1 MILEIL
7 SALYLFLPA
16 YIANMMPVFA
26 ARLGILR
33 FLDIS
38 IDAGFSL
45 GGKALFGR
53 NKTVRGFVLGV
64 TGGLVVGVF
73 QFFFAEEMRLLSLL
87 SYDNLAFSLALAFLL
102 SFGALVGD
110 SVKSFLKRRIGK
122 KPGSQWLFADQI
134 DYVLGGLLFM
144 LPVYRPSLFT
154 LSTILI
160 FSPIATAVANVIG
173 YWINVKKVWW

>member
-1 MILEIL
+1 MIIEIL
-7 SALYLFLPA
+7 AALYLFLPA

-26 ARLGILR
+26 ARLGILH

-38 IDAGFSL
+38 IDAGFRL

-53 NKTVRGFVLGV
+53 NKTVRGFVVGV
-64 TGGLVVGVF
+64 SGGLIVGVL
-73 QFFFAEEMRLLSLL
+73 QFLFAEEMQALSLV
-87 SYDNLAFSLALAFLL
+87 SYDALPFNLGLAFLL

-144 LPVYRPSLFT
+144 LLLYKPSLFT
-154 LSTILI
+154 LITILI
-160 FSPIATAVANVIG
+160 CSPIATAVSNVIG